1 MKYFS
6 IFLFFVFA
14 FNTINAQNIN
24 EQFRKIDTSLKIG
37 KVGYHIRC
45 FNKTLDKNEL
55 AVKPEGFDNT
65 ARPLDF
71 FVKGRI
77 AKVEIDDLNNDG
89 YPDLIVYLYTGDE
102 GVIGMVYAFMSVENK
117 SITATALPDV
127 QLDGKIKEGYK
138 GHDQFSL
145 LEGMLMQK
153 FPIYKPGDDKDK
165 PTGGTRVIQYQIT
178 GSGDAG
184 YKFKMVRFY
193 ETKS

>member
-6 IFLFFVFA
+6 IFLFFVFSFINVHA
-14 FNTINAQNIN
+14 QFN
-24 EQFRKIDTSLKIG
+24 RVDTTLKIG
-37 KVGYHIRC
+37 KVGYHVKC
-45 FNKTLDKNEL
+45 ANKTSDKNAL
-55 AVKPEGFDNT
+55 SVKPEGFDNT
-65 ARPLDF
+65 AREMDF
-71 FVKGRI
+71 FIKGRI

-89 YPDLIVYLYTGDE
+89 YPDLIVYLYLGDE

-117 SITATALPDV
+117 SITAAVLPDV
-127 QLDGKIKEGYK
+127 QLDGKVKDGYK

-165 PTGGTRVIQYQIT
+165 PTGGMRVIQYKIT

-184 YKFKMVRFY
+184 YKFKMLRFY
-193 ETKS
+193 ETKA